1 MCRCVALVVHGS
13 QQVQAG
19 SWLRGPYALLLAG
32 GSSSK
37 VPPLCCLP
45 FLQGGR
51 LNAKESKLLRVKPD
65 HRAMPISWNV
75 CVMMLRYW
83 QAELLEA
90 LVAVK

>member
-1 MCRCVALVVHGS
+1 MLT
-13 QQVQAG
+13 
-19 SWLRGPYALLLAG
+19 G

-37 VPPLCCLP
+37 VPPSSVVCRA
-45 FLQGGR
+45 LQGGR